1 MLRKPGE
8 AVRAGEPVLELHT
21 ESADRIAG
29 ALEALAGALDI
40 ASEAPAVPP
49 LTMERIDA

>member
-1 MLRKPGE
+1 
-8 AVRAGEPVLELHT
+8 VLELHT

-40 ASEAPAVPP
+40 ASEAPAALP